1 LNSFNSFLETANS
14 FLWHNA
20 VLFLV
25 LGTGIVFTLWTRF
38 SQFRSL
44 THGLHVLRGRYDNPA
59 DPGAINHF
67 QALSAALSATVGLGN
82 IGGVA
87 LAISLGG
94 PGAVFWMWVVGFFG
108 MALKTTEVTLAMLYR
123 NTTDPDNPHGGA
135 MWVISKALADG
146 PPWRQK
152 LGKLIG
158 GLFCVTLL
166 VTTVTGGNMFQAW
179 NVGNMTE
186 LYFDVPGIF
195 AGIALA
201 IIVGLVILGG
211 IHRIGRVAAALVPF
225 MITIY
230 FAAAVYVLAMDAGEI
245 PAMFGLIFRSAFS
258 PTEAS
263 GAFIGGTMGYAFL
276 YGMKRAIF
284 SNEAGQGTSP
294 IAHSAAKTSEPV
306 RESVVAGLEPFI
318 DTIVTCTVTALV
330 IIVTGTWNRPAE
342 ATLPDNVQP
351 IAVAAGEWTLPE
363 TDAPARIGSAWS
375 GGERVFTILRSA
387 PNEQTGNDLHRLGG
401 TIEIAAA
408 GGPVIHWN
416 TLQSVE
422 APQMTDHGIY
432 VSYVGA
438 ALTAVAFDSVLP
450 GLGRWVVTLAVW
462 LFAISTMISYSY
474 YAEQGIVY
482 LAGERWV
489 APFKYVYCSLAIVS
503 TLGFL
508 KSDAQLDN
516 LSGLGTGLML
526 FVNIPIMWFMGHRA
540 TRAYRDYMARLDSGQ
555 MGAGHLPPALR
566 DVISGHDVDK

>member
-1 LNSFNSFLETANS
+1 MNSFDRFLDIANGI
-14 FLWHNA
+14 LWHNT

-25 LGTGIVFTLWTRF
+25 LGTGIAFTIWTRF

-123 NTTDPDNPHGGA
+123 NTNDPDNPHGGT
-135 MWVISKALADG
+135 MWVISKALGEGAG
-146 PPWRQK
+146 WQRK

-158 GLFCVTLL
+158 SLFCITLL

-179 NVGNMTE
+179 NVGNMTQ
-186 LYFDVPGIF
+186 LYFGIPDIV
-195 AGIALA
+195 AGTVLA
-201 IIVGLVILGG
+201 VIVGLVILGG

-225 MITIY
+225 MITLY
-230 FAAAVYVLAMDAGEI
+230 FAAAIYVLVLNAGDI
-245 PAMFGLIFRSAFS
+245 PAMFALIIRSAFS
-258 PTEAS
+258 ATEAS

-276 YGMKRAIF
+276 FGMKRAIF

-318 DTIVTCTVTALV
+318 DTIVTCTMTALV

-342 ATLPDNVQP
+342 AILPDDVQAIP
-351 IAVAAGEWTLPE
+351 VAAGEWTLPE
-363 TDAPARIGSAWS
+363 TAAPARIGSGWS
-375 GGERVFTILRSA
+375 GGERVFIILRSA
-387 PNEQTGNDLHRLGG
+387 PNEQTGNDLHRLSG
-401 TIEIAAA
+401 TVVSGDSGAPAIQ
-408 GGPVIHWN
+408 WN
-416 TLQSVE
+416 SLQSTQ
-422 APQMTDHGIY
+422 APELDDRGIY

-438 ALTAVAFDSVLP
+438 ALTARAFDSVLP

-474 YAEQGIVY
+474 YAEQGIVF

-489 APFKYVYCSLAIVS
+489 TPFKYVYCSLAIVA

-516 LSGLGTGLML
+516 LSGFGTGLML
-526 FVNIPIMWFMGHRA
+526 FVNIPVMWFMGHRA
-540 TRAYRDYMARLDSGQ
+540 MRAYRDYMARLDSGQ
-555 MGAGHLPPALR
+555 MGAGHAPPALR
-566 DVISGHDVDK
+566 DVISGHDVDP

>member
-1 LNSFNSFLETANS
+1 MNGFLEAANAI
-14 FLWHNA
+14 LWHDA

-87 LAISLGG
+87 IAISLGG

-108 MALKTTEVTLAMLYR
+108 MALKTVEVTLAMIYR
-123 NTTDPDNPHGGA
+123 NISDPENPHGGT
-135 MWVISKALADG
+135 MWVISKALSEG
-146 PPWRQK
+146 PSWQQK
-152 LGKLIG
+152 LGKLVG
-158 GLFCVTLL
+158 SLFCLTLL
-166 VTTVTGGNMFQAW
+166 VMVVTGGNMFQAW

-186 LYFDVPGIF
+186 LYFGVPDF
-195 AGIALA
+195 VAGVALA

-225 MITIY
+225 MVTIY
-230 FAAAVYVLAMDAGEI
+230 FAAAIYVLIVNASEI

-258 PTEAS
+258 GTEAS
-263 GAFIGGTMGYAFL
+263 GAFIGGTVGYAFL

-294 IAHSAAKTSEPV
+294 IAHSAAKTREPV
-306 RESVVAGLEPFI
+306 REAVVAGLEPFI
-318 DTIVTCTVTALV
+318 DTIVVCTLTALV
-330 IIVTGTWNRPAE
+330 IIVTGTWNRTAE
-342 ATLPDNVQP
+342 AVLPSAFRP
-351 IAVAAGEWTLPE
+351 VAAAPGEWTLPE
-363 TDAPARIGSAWS
+363 ADAPTRTGGAWS
-375 GGERVFTILRSA
+375 GGERVFVILRSG
-387 PNEQTGNDLHRLGG
+387 PNEQSGNDLHRLAG
-401 TIEIAAA
+401 TVAIAASGTA
-408 GGPVIHWN
+408 VISWS
-416 TLQSVE
+416 TLQSAQPPE
-422 APQMTDHGIY
+422 LDDHGIY

-438 ALTAVAFDSVLP
+438 ALTAVAFDSVMP

-482 LAGERWV
+482 LAGERWI

-503 TLGFL
+503 TLGFF

-526 FVNIPIMWFMGHRA
+526 FVNIPVMWFLGHRA
-540 TRAYRDYMARLDSGQ
+540 MRAWRDYMARLDSGQ
-555 MGAGHLPPALR
+555 MGAGHTPPALR
-566 DVISGHDVDK
+566 DVISGRDVER